1 MIDDLAAFT
10 VNETTMRDGRTL
22 LNFDLESV
30 LPHNAFI
37 HNASLNLYSNP
48 TPTVSTGHI
57 NNHPISSNNVDI
69 EKIPKLNIEYSTPE
83 CKSLTVGIDNNYV
96 LYISDYGGMRN
107 QNLKG

>member
-37 HNASLNLYSNP
+37 YDYE
-48 TPTVSTGHI
+48 I
-57 NNHPISSNNVDI
+57 I
-69 EKIPKLNIEYSTPE
+69 KKLD
-83 CKSLTVGIDNNYV
+83 VRFD
-96 LYISDYGGMRN
+96 
-107 QNLKG
+107 